1 MALTREDI
9 AQKRDKKVREALGH
23 FAPVWLVAEEFRA
36 REDSLIFHVVFEDPS
51 YGWMN
56 RRYKY
61 DGFND
66 VLYHL
71 GWRALTEA
79 ETLTIQEAEP
89 YIGDGGDVAQ
99 HVPNSPA
106 FRTSNIGLRPR

>member
-9 AQKRDKKVREALGH
+9 AQKRDKKVREALSH
-23 FAPVWLVAEEFRA
+23 FAPIWLVSEDYRP
-36 REDSLIFHVVFEDPS
+36 REDALIFHLVFEDPS

-66 VLYHL
+66 VLYHM
-71 GWRALTEA
+71 GWRILTESEA
-79 ETLTIQEAEP
+79 LAVQEMEP
-89 YIGDGGDVAQ
+89 YISGDVAR
-99 HVPNSPA
+99 HVPNAPG